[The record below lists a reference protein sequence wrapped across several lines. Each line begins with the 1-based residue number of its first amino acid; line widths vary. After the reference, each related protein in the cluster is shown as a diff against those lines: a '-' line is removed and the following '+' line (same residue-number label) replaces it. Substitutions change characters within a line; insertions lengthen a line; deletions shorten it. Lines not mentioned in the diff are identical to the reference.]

1 MCYPSYNDETWH
13 SYALPKAHMV
23 PILGSADFLDA
34 MFEKKYFSK
43 ILKISLIQKV
53 MQHLLCSCAKAGDTA
68 AQKMKFSI
76 KDFFSKCEEI
86 RSFL

>member
-34 MFEKKYFSK
+34 TFEKKYVSK
-43 ILKISLIQKV
+43 MLKISLIQKV
-53 MQHLLCSCAKAGDTA
+53 M
-68 AQKMKFSI
+68 
-76 KDFFSKCEEI
+76 
-86 RSFL
+86 